1 MSYMKAVG
9 GRIESDVENSLSV
22 IDEVADQ
29 RFIRYLCDQASCLKF
44 FINSHCQI
52 SFGYNKKI
60 LSIPLIV
67 KSKGRPCRV
76 TTFIYNGFTSA
87 VSSGTVNQ
95 RYPGTVTCAYA
106 AAYRI
111 TFGAELGEVFI
122 LYIPCASHQPAAFC
136 RFRYNIT
143 YSRHG
148 FYLCIV
154 AL

>member
-1 MSYMKAVG
+1 M
-9 GRIESDVENSLSV
+9 
-22 IDEVADQ
+22 
-29 RFIRYLCDQASCLKF
+29 
-44 FINSHCQI
+44 
-52 SFGYNKKI
+52 
-60 LSIPLIV
+60 

-136 RFRYNIT
+136 CFRCEIT
-143 YSRHG
+143 YSLHCICLFRYFALYIIGLISSIG
-148 FYLCIV
+148 FYRWSVSFSFSSDLRSRYFLV
-154 AL
+154 ANRHAIATTLISVSTGE